1 MGIARAQDEESERRE
16 FEDFRK
22 TLVALAA
29 TERSKENDDFKGL
42 MSSHIA
48 DLDLQQDKLVCVTS
62 GVSFLGL
69 ALVNRLLLRGY
80 SVRILVDNQGITI
93 LLFRT
98 AWNLTSAE
106 DVEKLREMQVSGE
119 MMMACNNKI
128 SVVIA
133 KQTEIQGLME
143 AFDGCRGVFH
153 TSAFVDPSGISGYSK
168 SMAEIE
174 VKASENVM
182 KACARTSSVRNCVLT
197 SSLLA
202 CIWRDS
208 SQHDLPL
215 LVNHDSWS
223 NEALCVE
230 KKLWFALGKLK
241 AEKVAWKI
249 AEEMSLKL
257 TTICPGLI
265 TGPQFSHRNPTATIA
280 YLKGAQEMYAKGLLA
295 TVDVIRLAEAHV
307 AVFEAMNKTAFG
319 RYICFDRI
327 IARDEEAEKLASE
340 IGIPPN
346 RICGNSLE
354 FIPTHFELSNKKLN
368 NLMSRTIRNWHGQ
381 S

>member
-48 DLDLQQDKLVCVTS
+48 DLDLQLDKLVCVTS

-69 ALVNRLLLRGY
+69 ALVNCLLLRGY
-80 SVRILVDNQGITI
+80 SVRILVDNQ
-93 LLFRT
+93 
-98 AWNLTSAE
+98 E

-119 MMMACNNKI
+119 MMMACSNKI

-153 TSAFVDPSGISGYSK
+153 TSAFVDPSGISGYS
-168 SMAEIE
+168 
-174 VKASENVM
+174 
-182 KACARTSSVRNCVLT
+182 
-197 SSLLA
+197 
-202 CIWRDS
+202 
-208 SQHDLPL
+208 
-215 LVNHDSWS
+215 
-223 NEALCVE
+223 
-230 KKLWFALGKLK
+230 LWFALGKLK

-381 S
+381 SLP